1 MEDGRSIPEE
11 VQNDQI
17 ISDGTGGDDTIL
29 RKEEDR
35 ILIGIQDPEGIGP
48 GDNVTLGLLQEG
60 GSSGGGEG
68 DTGNLPIGE
77 TYDERLSRL
86 RGTTRIP
93 GTGLN
98 GETEFDS
105 FPTLD
110 VGTYPVILY
119 LCDIDILNAGI
130 NYESTDK
137 IVIKPSNGAEVV
149 PRFGPFGVLDSI
161 EIVKAGRV
169 TKRDLIFT
177 LNLRQDIMQF

>member
-1 MEDGRSIPEE
+1 M
-11 VQNDQI
+11 
-17 ISDGTGGDDTIL
+17 
-29 RKEEDR
+29 
-35 ILIGIQDPEGIGP
+35 
-48 GDNVTLGLLQEG
+48 
-60 GSSGGGEG
+60 
-68 DTGNLPIGE
+68 
-77 TYDERLSRL
+77 
-86 RGTTRIP
+86 
-93 GTGLN
+93 N

-161 EIVKAGRV
+161 EIVKAGRGFTERPDIYIESETGYNAVLNAVLCVQRFGDDDEGLLPDDDILRNIV
-169 TKRDLIFT
+169 TVVDCVGNVNRGTIDEDKGYRIIES
-177 LNLRQDIMQF
+177 N